1 VLNASGKVAKIA
13 LAGAAK
19 KALGLVITS
28 AAVAAADEAISAVGD
43 HAEPLANE
51 ARASGEK
58 ITAGMEKAIT
68 SIAPDKLMSARIA
81 EFEAGQRALAEMKRS
96 LNAVVDLLKDGEQV
110 APIVII
116 IDELDRCRPT
126 YAIKLLEEIKHL
138 FDVPGLVFV
147 FGMHGD
153 QLAHSVKAAYGQ
165 QFEATSYLSR
175 FIGRRYKLKTPNLT
189 PLVRYLIERS
199 GVPSAKFSFLR
210 PSFGLREAD
219 ASIAAFMKLYGVPAR
234 DVFALFDLLQ
244 TCAALTKDQPLYMD
258 YLIPL
263 AIARIRRPVSG
274 ELPTIVAG
282 APTWAY
288 KLPDYEG
295 RSTEFMVGN
304 FVDGLHKK
312 MKVKLNDRQMDHLG
326 GLAQEWRST
335 HGGERLADASLYPEL
350 LDAVGRFI
358 STEEAAV

>member
-1 VLNASGKVAKIA
+1 
-13 LAGAAK
+13 
-19 KALGLVITS
+19 
-28 AAVAAADEAISAVGD
+28 
-43 HAEPLANE
+43 
-51 ARASGEK
+51 
-58 ITAGMEKAIT
+58 
-68 SIAPDKLMSARIA
+68 
-81 EFEAGQRALAEMKRS
+81 
-96 LNAVVDLLKDGEQV
+96 
-110 APIVII
+110 
-116 IDELDRCRPT
+116 
-126 YAIKLLEEIKHL
+126 
-138 FDVPGLVFV
+138 
-147 FGMHGD
+147 
-153 QLAHSVKAAYGQ
+153 
-165 QFEATSYLSR
+165 
-175 FIGRRYKLKTPNLT
+175 
-189 PLVRYLIERS
+189 
-199 GVPSAKFSFLR
+199 
-210 PSFGLREAD
+210 
-219 ASIAAFMKLYGVPAR
+219 
-234 DVFALFDLLQ
+234 
-244 TCAALTKDQPLYMD
+244 MD

-288 KLPDYEG
+288 QLHDYEG